1 MDKMAYF
8 VCFVGALTAACAITT
23 LFKPNWFKNFI
34 GFIQKGR
41 VIYVLIG
48 LKNTIG
54 IIFLIFARE
63 CRWTVFIIL
72 LGVLITSGT
81 TLFCMLPLEKIKAY
95 LNWWHTRPVWVY
107 RVCNVFT
114 ALFGFLLIW
123 GGMPKVG
130 R

>member
-8 VCFVGALTAACAITT
+8 VCLVGAMTAAWAITV
-23 LFKPNWFKNFI
+23 LFKPAWLKNAI
-34 GFIQKGR
+34 GFVQKGR
-41 VIYVLIG
+41 MIYLIIG

-63 CRWTVFIIL
+63 CRWTVFIIV

-95 LNWWHTRPVWVY
+95 LNWWLARPVWMY
-107 RVCNVFT
+107 RLWGVVA
-114 ALFGFLLIW
+114 ALFGILLIW
-123 GGMPKVG
+123 AGMPKVN
-130 R
+130 

>member
-8 VCFVGALTAACAITT
+8 VCVVGTLTAAWAITI
-23 LFKPNWFKNFI
+23 LFKPSWMKKTIDFFN
-34 GFIQKGR
+34 KGR
-41 VIYVLIG
+41 MVYLVIG

-63 CRWTVFIIL
+63 CRWTLFIIV

-95 LNWWHTRPVWVY
+95 LDWWLARPVWMY
-107 RVCNVFT
+107 RIWGVAAT
-114 ALFGFLLIW
+114 LFGILLIW
-123 GGMPKVG
+123 AGMPKVN
-130 R
+130 